1 MSEPLPIRVLVVDDE
16 PVSRTVLERYLT
28 GAGHEVFTAAS
39 GKEAVR
45 ILRADGPE
53 VVITDWMMPHMDG
66 LELCRAIRS
75 SEVLPFVYVIIVT
88 AQGTGEE
95 QVVEAFEA
103 GADDY
108 LSKPINRREL
118 LARLNAGARIV
129 HLQLELARRSREVH
143 RTNAQI
149 AIASEKL
156 EQANRKLGKAAT
168 TDHLTGL
175 TNRRAALAHLDE
187 YWRSADRHVG
197 SLACVALDI
206 DHFKSI
212 NDTHGH
218 AVGDLVLQETVAALG
233 SVLRRD
239 ETLCRMGGEEFL
251 VLCPQADES
260 EAAVAA
266 ERLRRV
272 VEANVIRSSGL
283 ELQVTVSLG
292 VAEKTSPMAAP
303 NDMLRAADE
312 ALYAAKA
319 AGRNQVCVGAPAR

>member
-1 MSEPLPIRVLVVDDE
+1 MPEPLPIRVLVVDDE

-45 ILRADGPE
+45 ILLAEGLE

-75 SEVLPFVYVIIVT
+75 CEALPFVYVIIVT
-88 AQGTGEE
+88 AQETDEE
-95 QVVEAFEA
+95 RVVEAFEA

-108 LSKPINRREL
+108 LSKPVKRREL
-118 LARLNAGARIV
+118 LARLNAGVRIV
-129 HLQLELARRSREVH
+129 RLQQELGRRSREVH
-143 RTNAQI
+143 RANAEI

-168 TDHLTGL
+168 TDDLTGL

-187 YWRSADRHVG
+187 YWRSADRHID

-206 DHFKSI
+206 DHFKSV

-218 AVGDLVLQETVAALG
+218 AVGDLVLQETVAALE

-251 VLCPQADES
+251 VLCPRADES
-260 EAAVAA
+260 EAAVGA

-272 VEANVIRSSGL
+272 VEANVIRTGDL
-283 ELQVTVSLG
+283 ELRVTVSLG
-292 VAEKTSPMAAP
+292 VAEKTSAMVGPK
-303 NDMLRAADE
+303 DMLHAADE